1 MDAVLDPIPVR
12 AARDRVIDAIG
23 LGDTYPLTDLNVIA
37 DRLKVPF
44 GGTASIPIAHAQYD
58 VRYELCSPSGMP
70 LGAAHAGDGAGA
82 TLIIESPPVGEDVT
96 YRIRATKLR
105 RVAGLPPQAPRFLQ
119 EPAPVKVGLDTM
131 LPIAI
136 GEAWDSS
143 GTPLGV
149 APLLDTLA
157 ADPQPSDPRIVPYGA
172 RVAVGVARSQEGVE
186 YSVVVDGVDVDAEV
200 RLGDLK
206 TITLRTPALFE
217 DAVIQVR
224 ATKRFAAED
233 QRDPESSLL
242 DARLFVSVRANPGVD
257 VTMVGSAI
265 VEYGAAAVLRIAGT
279 QSTAWYRAFVR
290 PIRDRAFVHGAPG
303 NRRVAVLPVPGEEPV
318 QVIDPLQEGPW
329 QIPDGFLPV
338 NDEPVAGNGGDLDVQ
353 LPTSTEDSLVVV
365 QASKAHWGDRRRDVA
380 LPMSAIRLSS
390 AAVVLVR
397 PDPSRPLA
405 LRVPVAGG
413 ELAGD
418 VEVTGGQPGV
428 MYELREKGKGTP
440 LARPA
445 YFHQVDDDDA
455 TQNKG
460 VGQLGI
466 GIDLVVAA
474 DRRQAGGATD
484 PARIRP
490 QSPQIDLG
498 ARAAGVV
505 WTVRAIK
512 AQTRVSVE
520 MPREASVPDLPI
532 IKAESE
538 TVELGRETN
547 ILIERSRV
555 DERYVCSAG
564 GVARSTHEGT
574 GETLSVPSGPI
585 QADTVFEIAATRPE
599 DTGIAVVRTTRVPV
613 SVTRV

>member
-1 MDAVLDPIPVR
+1 MDAVLDPVPVR

-44 GGTASIPIAHAQYD
+44 GGTVSIPIAHAQHD
-58 VRYELCSPSGMP
+58 VRYELCSPTGTP

-82 TLIIESPPVGEDVT
+82 TLSLESPPVGEDVT
-96 YRIRATKLR
+96 YRVRATKLR
-105 RVAGLPPQAPRFLQ
+105 RVVGLPPQAPRFLQ
-119 EPAPVKVGLDTM
+119 EPAPVKVGLDTT
-131 LPIAI
+131 LPISI
-136 GEAWDSS
+136 GEVWDSS
-143 GTPLGV
+143 GVPLGL

-157 ADPQPSDPRIVPYGA
+157 AEPQPSDPRIVPYGA

-186 YSVVVDGVDVDAEV
+186 YSVVVDGVDADEM

-242 DARLFVSVRANPGVD
+242 DARLFVSVRANPGVG
-257 VTMVGSAI
+257 VTMVGSSL
-265 VEYGAAAVLRIAGT
+265 VDHGAAAVLRIAGT
-279 QSTAWYRAFVR
+279 QPTAQYRAFVR
-290 PIRDRAFVHGAPG
+290 PIRDREFVHGAPG
-303 NRRVAVLPVPGEEPV
+303 NRRVAVVPVPGEEPV
-318 QVIDPLQEGPW
+318 QVIDPLRPGPW

-338 NDEPVAGNGGDLDVQ
+338 SDEPAAGNGGDLDVR
-353 LPTSTEDSLVVV
+353 LPTCAEDTLVVV
-365 QASKAHWGDRRRDVA
+365 QASKAHWRDRRGDVA

-390 AAVVLVR
+390 AAVILVR

-405 LRVPVAGG
+405 LRVPVAGA
-413 ELAGD
+413 ELAGS

-428 MYELREKGKGTP
+428 MYEVREKGTGTP

-445 YFHQVDDDDA
+445 YFHQVDDEDP

-474 DRRQAGGATD
+474 DRQQTGGATD
-484 PARIRP
+484 PARVRP
-490 QSPQIDLG
+490 QSPQIEVG
-498 ARAAGVV
+498 ARPADVV

-512 AQTRVSVE
+512 AQTRVSIE
-520 MPREASVPDLPI
+520 MPRDASVPGLPMI
-532 IKAESE
+532 TAEST
-538 TVELGRETN
+538 TVEPGRETN

-555 DERYVCSAG
+555 GERYVCSAG
-564 GVARSTHEGT
+564 GVVRSTHDGT
-574 GETLSVPSGPI
+574 GDTLRVPSGPI
-585 QADTVFEIAATRPE
+585 QVDTVFEIAATRPE

-613 SVTRV
+613 TAARV